1 MCGAAQPGSG
11 VRSAS
16 APMCSRALASTAS
29 ITSSGSRPASAS
41 RRSGAQPSSS
51 FSTRLRIPRI
61 VVMWLSSDRDRPRE
75 MAVEHGAPV
84 LHQRLGHLGAERLVE
99 ISEDLLQER
108 QRLRAVLERPAAE
121 RGEERGGVHV
131 EGAGLL
137 TEKEAVTAGAGALEL
152 RLEQSEHLADAP
164 ADPARMAGRLAVA
177 RGEHPR
183 DRQRKSA
190 RALRRD
196 PRLDDGEPT
205 APTEPA
211 LPRDQSGRAS

>member
-1 MCGAAQPGSG
+1 FVFFFS
-11 VRSAS
+11 
-16 APMCSRALASTAS
+16 
-29 ITSSGSRPASAS
+29 S
-41 RRSGAQPSSS
+41 RRRHTR
-51 FSTRLRIPRI
+51 FSRD
-61 VVMWLSSDRDRPRE
+61 WSSDVCSSD
-75 MAVEHGAPV
+75 
-84 LHQRLGHLGAERLVE
+84 LVE

-108 QRLRAVLERPAAE
+108 QRLRAVLDGPAAE
-121 RGEERGGVHV
+121 RGEERRGVHV
-131 EGAGLL
+131 ERARSFAQ
-137 TEKEAVTAGAGALEL
+137 EVAMTAGAGALEL

-177 RGEHPR
+177 SGEHPR

-211 LPRDQSGRAS
+211 LSRDLVEQTKRANPRLRLGGQER

>member
-1 MCGAAQPGSG
+1 
-11 VRSAS
+11 
-16 APMCSRALASTAS
+16 
-29 ITSSGSRPASAS
+29 
-41 RRSGAQPSSS
+41 
-51 FSTRLRIPRI
+51 
-61 VVMWLSSDRDRPRE
+61 
-75 MAVEHGAPV
+75 
-84 LHQRLGHLGAERLVE
+84 
-99 ISEDLLQER
+99 EDLLQER
-108 QRLRAVLERPAAE
+108 QRLRAVLDGPAAE
-121 RGEERGGVHV
+121 RGEERRGVHV
-131 EGAGLL
+131 ERARSFAQ
-137 TEKEAVTAGAGALEL
+137 EVAMTAGAGALEL

-211 LPRDQSGRAS
+211 LSRDLVEQTKRANPRPRLGGAGARLARADRRARRSPRRPCAAARRRGPPTARCARRSTRSSPAHRGSSAPRAPEPEPGETPLWRPRTTGSAGCR